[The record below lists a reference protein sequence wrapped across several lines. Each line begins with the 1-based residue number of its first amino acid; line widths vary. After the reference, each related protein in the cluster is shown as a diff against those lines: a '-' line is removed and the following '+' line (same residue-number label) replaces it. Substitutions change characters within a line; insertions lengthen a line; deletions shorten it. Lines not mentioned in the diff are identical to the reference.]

1 MSEAGSSYK
10 DGAGI
15 KSFFD
20 DDHNRTVSSMG
31 IDDFRYEP
39 RDSRKRKRGILC
51 PCLTAIFVLA
61 LLGGLACVGYFVV
74 FKMAVEPALE
84 KHVGING
91 TWSEWGLWSV
101 CSATC
106 GRGVQKRTRECE
118 NPHAHVNDQP
128 LCFGESVENK
138 PCSAALDCPDCARQC
153 DVGTL
158 NENCTACTCKGHVML
173 GWVYDEVTRDPVQF
187 VKYQGQSQQ
196 THGHL
201 KPLACHTSRTFLRTP
216 ADQCLIKFGRAN
228 HQPNMAQPPVH
239 IPYECFEEQNDS
251 QPCSLPTPSHGWGE
265 VYLGDSVQI
274 LGLSNRTGQFV
285 IHGVCANGE
294 NTVRLERD
302 EYMPKYVR
310 PFRMNETA
318 TQLVARID
326 PYEEPYFLEPQHK
339 LRYEGQSVVM
349 CCRAVGTPEPEY
361 FEWYKDD
368 VLLDSEKWG
377 YNNTNELEIYNITR
391 EDAGDYSCT
400 TRTPAGES
408 TSNITTLTIYPN
420 GTEFC
425 NTVPNVSYVQLSVPC
440 RDPEQ
445 SNAFVSEVNIGVC
458 ANGTISPCIV
468 WSAYNYTN
476 PGTCQDQLEYCC
488 GPVAFGTKRLLC
500 PFVPGT
506 LTPIDYPITT
516 ACGCKKCDD
525 TFIPT
530 VPASTTFRPINN
542 VG

>member
-39 RDSRKRKRGILC
+39 RDHRERKKRGILC
-51 PCLTAIFVLA
+51 PCVTTIFVLA

-74 FKMAVEPALE
+74 FKMAVEPQLE
-84 KHVGING
+84 KHIGING

-118 NPHAHVNDQP
+118 NPHAHPNDQP
-128 LCFGESVENK
+128 LCFGESIENK
-138 PCSAALDCPDCARQC
+138 PCSAALDCPDCARIC
-153 DVGTL
+153 DVGSL

-187 VKYQGQSQQ
+187 VK
-196 THGHL
+196 
-201 KPLACHTSRTFLRTP
+201 
-216 ADQCLIKFGRAN
+216 
-228 HQPNMAQPPVH
+228 
-239 IPYECFEEQNDS
+239 
-251 QPCSLPTPSHGWGE
+251 

-285 IHGVCANGE
+285 IYGICANGE

-302 EYMPKYVR
+302 EYMPKYVQ
-310 PFRMNETA
+310 PARMNETA

-326 PYEEPYFLEPQHK
+326 PYEEPYFLEPLHK

-349 CCRAVGTPEPEY
+349 CCRAVGTPEPDY

-391 EDAGDYSCT
+391 EDAGDYSCL

-408 TSNITTLTIYPN
+408 TSNITTLTIHPN

-425 NTVPNVSYVQLSVPC
+425 NTVPNVSYVQLPVPC
-440 RDPEQ
+440 QDPEQ
-445 SNAFVSEVNIGVC
+445 GNKFISEINIGVC
-458 ANGTISPCIV
+458 ANGTIVPCIV

-476 PGTCQDQLEYCC
+476 PGSCQDPLEYCC
-488 GPVAFGTKRLLC
+488 GPVATSTKRLLC
-500 PFVPGT
+500 PFIPGT
-506 LTPIDYPITT
+506 LSPIDYPITT

-530 VPASTTFRPINN
+530 VPASTTFNPINN